1 LVLAACWHIMM
12 MFSWLGEPYYRYNE
26 REYRWII
33 QESAWTYSKTFD
45 VVLDRPHVDLVFKGL
60 DTAWCVLASSSLLF
74 YLFFYFYFWFSFSFF
89 IFYLSIFIF
98 SIILYLFICFILFFY
113 RRVF

>member
-1 LVLAACWHIMM
+1 MLSLLP
-12 MFSWLGEPYYRYNE
+12 LGEPYYRYNE

-60 DTAWCVLASSSLLF
+60 DTAWYVLSFWLCFVLF
-74 YLFFYFYFWFSFSFF
+74 VVCLFVWLDYS
-89 IFYLSIFIF
+89 
-98 SIILYLFICFILFFY
+98 
-113 RRVF
+113 RVCMDVQ